1 MIRCIL
7 ILCLLL
13 LCCIFQYCKHETIE
27 KTQTINI
34 YTIQQ
39 TVTINDSIQ
48 LFVNGTSQTYTWEI
62 KPNIGI
68 ITVNNWF
75 KAPSSIYQ
83 NNTPITINLKT
94 QSGKE
99 TFLQL
104 NIVRGNVQDS
114 VISFATTIQPIFTQN
129 CNFSACHGNGSRAG
143 NVELSNHT
151 NTINHVLVYQPLQSI
166 LYVSL
171 LKSDPLLIMPP
182 AGPLQ
187 QSKINLIQK
196 WIEQG
201 ALNN

>member
-1 MIRCIL
+1 MVKYIL

-13 LCCIFQYCKHETIE
+13 LCCIFQYCKQETIE
-27 KTQTINI
+27 ETQTISI
-34 YTIQQ
+34 YTKQQ

-48 LFVNGTSQTYTWEI
+48 LFVNGTNETYTWEI
-62 KPNIGI
+62 RPNIGT

-83 NNTPITINLKT
+83 NNSHITINLKT
-94 QSGKE
+94 QTGKK
-99 TFLQL
+99 TFLEL
-104 NIVRGNVQDS
+104 NIERGNLQDS
-114 VISFATTIQPIFTQN
+114 VISFATTIQPLFTQN
-129 CNFSACHGNGSRAG
+129 CNFSACHGNGSKAG

-151 NTINHVLVYQPLQSI
+151 NTINHVVVYQPLQSI

-171 LKSDPLLIMPP
+171 LKSDPLRMMPP
-182 AGPLQ
+182 AGPLHS
-187 QSKINLIQK
+187 SKIKLIQK